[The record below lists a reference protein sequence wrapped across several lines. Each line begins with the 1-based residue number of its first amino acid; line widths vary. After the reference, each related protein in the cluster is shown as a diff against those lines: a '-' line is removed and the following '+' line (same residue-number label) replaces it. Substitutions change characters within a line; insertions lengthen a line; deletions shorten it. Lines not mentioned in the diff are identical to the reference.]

1 MNMNEVGEHERN
13 VVTFS
18 KADHVSGTITNL

>member
-1 MNMNEVGEHERN
+1 MNINGVGEDERN

-18 KADHVSGTITNL
+18 KADQVSGTITNL